1 MPFYSSVCLA
11 CGKTHS
17 YVSKIADRA
26 NTPICCNQQTEKIL
40 DAPNICAQTI
50 SGIIYSSDGYQHEGR
65 SAFEKHLQKNDLIHG
80 SDAKSEATHNRT
92 RINNEI
98 KQERRKTLEK
108 LIGEN

>member
-1 MPFYSSVCLA
+1 MPLYSSVCLA

-17 YVSKIADRA
+17 YVAKIADRHD
-26 NTPICCNQQTEKIL
+26 TPFCCDQQTSKIL
-40 DAPNICAQTI
+40 DAPTICAQTI
-50 SGIIYSSDGYQHEGR
+50 TGIIYSSDGYQHEGR
-65 SAFEKHLQKNDLIHG
+65 AAFNKHLEKNNLLHG
-80 SDAKSEATHNRT
+80 SDAKSEASHNRN